1 MFNYSFL
8 WRVNVIGKRLLYLR
22 QFRAACI
29 VGVVFANLISSS
41 AQNSRWADPND
52 PTAKYMI
59 DLEHQWTDADCNRS
73 MIVETLLADDF
84 LGTSPQG
91 KLDSKQE
98 AVERSKSGKEM
109 ARSCQTYEVKVH
121 FFGDNVALLYGSES
135 AIWKTAA
142 GTEHTRK
149 LIWTDTWLK
158 RNGKWQIVA
167 AQDMP
172 AEDK

>member
-1 MFNYSFL
+1 M
-8 WRVNVIGKRLLYLR
+8 IG
-22 QFRAACI
+22 
-29 VGVVFANLISSS
+29 
-41 AQNSRWADPND
+41 
-52 PTAKYMI
+52 
-59 DLEHQWTDADCNRS
+59 LEHQWTDADCSRS

-91 KLDSKQE
+91 KLYSKQE
-98 AVERSKSGKEM
+98 AITRSKASKEM
-109 ARSCQTYEVKVH
+109 AHSCQTYEVKVH

-135 AIWKTAA
+135 AIWTTAA
-142 GTEHTRK
+142 GTEHARK

-172 AEDK
+172 AKNE